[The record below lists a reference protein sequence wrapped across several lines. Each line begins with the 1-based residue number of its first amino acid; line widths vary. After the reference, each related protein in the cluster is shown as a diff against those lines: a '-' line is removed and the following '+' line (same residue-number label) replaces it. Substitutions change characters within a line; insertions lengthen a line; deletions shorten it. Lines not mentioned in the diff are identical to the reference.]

1 MPTDAKPTLEGRG
14 VYERVWNI
22 LERAGLDPREI
33 YPTDW
38 NERQVWVSPR
48 GVPANW
54 RDWPAGFDYAA
65 LTAAVEGMQ
74 IPSNWAPGDRSVII
88 REGLGRWP
96 LWADDAALED
106 LLVVE
111 GDLF

>member
-33 YPTDW
+33 YPCDW

-48 GVPANW
+48 GVRASW

-65 LTAAVEGMQ
+65 LTAALEDIQVPQTLGPE
-74 IPSNWAPGDRSVII
+74 DRAAIL
-88 REGLGRWP
+88 RAGRGSWP

-106 LLVVE
+106 LLFVE